1 MGKQLKQAQRR
12 AQQSQRKRLQSVSK
26 NDDKDLD
33 FDGVISDDEV
43 DAYYAQKDKILLDQL
58 DDGSDNDLDA
68 ELLSE
73 SEEEVLAM
81 NMDDQ
86 QSDSADYN
94 GDMYSD
100 GEGSVQVGESD
111 MEDALNMV
119 PALRKHVKS
128 GGSDYGETDGGE
140 DAEDSMKQQ
149 SSVAWGKNRNAY
161 YDDDLDMDD
170 DAGIEEEEEA
180 ERLRRE
186 QLAAMGDDDFLDG
199 SFASK
204 LQKQSSASANSNSIP
219 LLSTATPSDDEEDD
233 NEVELVEKVSL
244 SFDGLTSDQVQQIVE
259 QERPELMAMLQ
270 EFTGKC
276 KQLNENQAALLV
288 AKTSL
293 NSDGEDRLETNEG
306 LSLLE
311 VKNHLLMNYL
321 LNLSFYLYMR
331 LEGARLDQPDNKAH
345 PVIERL
351 VEVRL
356 YLEKLKPLE
365 AKLKYQIDK
374 LINASLQAPYV
385 QKLKVAG
392 DALGDN
398 VSASSA
404 DPLKFKPEIGN
415 FAGVDSDDNSGD
427 DGSGSDAGE
436 KVYKAPK
443 IAPVHYDDTG
453 KKGAGKDGQKK
464 NIPGQSIMKDLL
476 NELSELPE
484 EVHDAGNLL
493 EANNELKED
502 KKWQERVKA
511 EEEMMMR
518 LTTTKKDKKDVRQQ
532 NKLVDELA
540 ELDQFGDYALSKVA
554 NDRDV
559 LDDMFASSSSR
570 KSDRL
575 RDALSGGDSSED
587 YGDAGQKQQ
596 ESDVSDDEYYQSLQN
611 QTRNSKRQQLN
622 EDMDTLSEEED
633 GAAVGGKKKFK
644 RDVGY
649 DIMKNKGLTPKRT
662 KEQRNPRVK
671 RRKKYEQSLKKLGSM
686 KPSQKQSSG
695 NKYRGE
701 ETGIKK
707 NLSRSVRFS

>member
-43 DAYYAQKDKILLDQL
+43 DAYHAQKDKILLDQL

-81 NMDDQ
+81 KMDDE
-86 QSDSADYN
+86 QSDSADYD
-94 GDMYSD
+94 GDRYSD
-100 GEGSVQVGESD
+100 GEGNVQVGESD

-128 GGSDYGETDGGE
+128 GGSDYGESDGDE

-149 SSVAWGKNRNAY
+149 SSVAWGKKRNAY

-186 QLAAMGDDDFLDG
+186 QLAAMQDDDFLDD

-204 LQKQSSASANSNSIP
+204 LQKQSSVNSNSVP
-219 LLSTATPSDDEEDD
+219 LLSTATPSDDEEDED
-233 NEVELVEKVSL
+233 EVELVEKVSK
-244 SFDGLTSDQVQQIVE
+244 SFDGLTSDQVRQIVE

-293 NSDGEDRLETNEG
+293 NSAGEEGLETDEG

-374 LINASLQAPYV
+374 LVNASLQAPSV
-385 QKLKVAG
+385 QKIKLDG
-392 DALGDN
+392 DVLGDN
-398 VSASSA
+398 VNASSA

-415 FAGVDSDDNSGD
+415 FEGVDSDDSSGD
-427 DGSGSDAGE
+427 DGNGSDAGE

-464 NIPGQSIMKDLL
+464 NILGQSIMKDLL

-554 NDRDV
+554 KDRDV

-570 KSDRL
+570 KKDRL
-575 RDALSGGDSSED
+575 RDALSGGESSED

-596 ESDVSDDEYYQSLQN
+596 DSDVSDDEYYQSLQN

-622 EDMDTLSEEED
+622 EDMDALSEEED
-633 GAAVGGKKKFK
+633 GAVVSGKKKFK